1 MLNPHG
7 AFGRRFEI
15 EDSCC
20 RQAVSTCLEDMMST
34 QFTVFFDGRYWVGV
48 LEIVED
54 QRLRAAS
61 HVFGAEPTGPELY
74 EFALHRFAAL
84 AARARASSAV
94 PIENAAGSTRRP
106 GNPKRAARMLAKE
119 RAAPPVS
126 TAGQQAMKETVT
138 ARAADRRAAHR
149 RAREQDRQQQHAAD
163 HRKARERHRGHR

>member
-1 MLNPHG
+1 
-7 AFGRRFEI
+7 
-15 EDSCC
+15 
-20 RQAVSTCLEDMMST
+20 MST
-34 QFTVFFDGRYWVGV
+34 QFTVFFDGQYWVGV

-74 EFALHRFAAL
+74 EFALHGFAAL

-94 PIENAAGSTRRP
+94 PINDSGRSNRRP
-106 GNPKRAARMLAKE
+106 GNPKRAARRLARE

-126 TAGQQAMKETVT
+126 TAAQQAMKETLT
-138 ARAADRRAAHR
+138 ARAAGRRAAHR
-149 RAREQDRQQQHAAD
+149 QTREQHQEQQRTTA